1 MNSLFAIE
9 LNLSPITI
17 SAIVISSVGFL
28 VMFLIASAKGEY
40 QDLVQTTLKNDSDLR
55 NQTKKDSN

>member
-1 MNSLFAIE
+1 
-9 LNLSPITI
+9 
-17 SAIVISSVGFL
+17 VGFL

>member
-1 MNSLFAIE
+1 MNSLFAID
-9 LNLSPITI
+9 LNLSPLTI
-17 SAIVISSVGFL
+17 SAIVISGVGFL